1 MEEDGSL
8 GPVCERLGLAMLLA
22 LGSAVVDHDL
32 PAGDL
37 DVAVAFLKGSESPV
51 ATVWT
56 PLQELVGPVDLDVLD
71 LDRRSLV
78 ARGQALLG
86 WPLYEHEPG
95 ARAEAQM
102 TTVPMMWD
110 AAWLRRAWLEAVA
123 DG

>member
-1 MEEDGSL
+1 MDVDGSL
-8 GPVCERLGLAMLLA
+8 VPVCERLGLAMLLA
-22 LGSAVVDHDL
+22 FGSAVVEDDL

-37 DVAVAFLKGSESPV
+37 DVAVAFLEGSESSV

-56 PLQELVGPVDLDVLD
+56 AVQELVGPVELDVMD
-71 LDRRSLV
+71 LAHASLV

-95 ARAEAQM
+95 VWAEAQM